1 MSTSIS
7 GDERVWGIPVR
18 SDVRMIWYWQ
28 DMLEQVKVDP
38 VVAFKTPADT
48 QNTLERLKTVT
59 PTPWGVTTTS
69 GDPNIIQTLATW
81 LWASK
86 SDFISS
92 TCDEVLLMKPESLDA
107 LRAYYRLHRYMP
119 KDNPELSGADL
130 FALFTQRKLAAIVVG
145 PWARFSLAQQ
155 EMSDDELARIGIAVM
170 PGPPFVG
177 GTALSIRQHSR
188 QIEDNL
194 KLIEYLL
201 QPEVQLEYCPQV
213 GLLPT
218 RHEAWEMPTMVN
230 DPYCPVIYQALS
242 VGRGLPAVPL
252 WGMVEEKLVNCFSLI
267 WKDLLVNPD
276 ADVEQ
281 TILTYLKPTVS
292 RLNISLK
299 K

>member
-18 SDVRMIWYWQ
+18 CDVRMIWYWQ
-28 DMLEQVKVDP
+28 DMLERVKVDP
-38 VVAFKTPADT
+38 VVAFKTPANT
-48 QNTLERLKTVT
+48 QHTLERLKTVI
-59 PTPWGVTTTS
+59 PNPWGVTTTF

-86 SDFISS
+86 SDFINAA
-92 TCDEVLLMKPESLDA
+92 CDEILLMKPESLDA
-107 LRAYYRLHRYMP
+107 LRAYYGLHRYMP

-130 FALFTQRKLAAIVVG
+130 FGLFAQRKLAAIVGG
-145 PWARFSLAQQ
+145 PWARYALAQRD
-155 EMSDDELARIGIAVM
+155 MSDDELARIGIAVM

-177 GTALSIRQHSR
+177 GTVLSIWRHSR
-188 QIEDNL
+188 HIEDIL

-218 RHEAWEMPTMVN
+218 RHTAWKMPAMAN
-230 DPYCPVIYQALS
+230 DPYYKVIYQSLS
-242 VGRGLPAVPL
+242 MGRGLPAVPL
-252 WGMVEEKLVNCFSLI
+252 WGMIEEKLKNCFSLI
-267 WKDLLVNPD
+267 WKDLLANPD

-281 TILTYLKPTVS
+281 TIHTYLAPTVT
-292 RLNISLK
+292 RLNMSLK
-299 K
+299 